1 MDITKNAVWVLGVKA
16 VLMSMYKMPEEKA
29 RGIIGK
35 WGRDYPPE
43 TVLEALI
50 ALVKNEPIDPI
61 PYMATC
67 LKAAPKPVKQEEP
80 TGQWA
85 MRVKAWE
92 NKQMWPLMWGPQ
104 PGEEGCQCPP
114 QYLIGN

>member
-1 MDITKNAVWVLGVKA
+1 MDITKNAVWVLGVKS
-16 VLMSMYKMPEEKA
+16 VLISMYKMPEDKA

-50 ALVKNEPIDPI
+50 TLVKNEPIDPI
-61 PYMATC
+61 SYVEAC
-67 LKAAPKPVKQEEP
+67 LKAAPKPVKKEYI
-80 TGQWA
+80 GQWG
-85 MRVKAWE
+85 MRMKAWE
-92 NKQMWPLMWGPQ
+92 ETRFWPIHFGPK
-104 PGEEGCQCPP
+104 PGEEGCQCPS